1 MERSR
6 AAYFTHEEQTIIM
19 EGYNEYKEMIT
30 AKSNT
35 VAANKAR
42 EECWQ
47 KIADRVNKC
56 GTSTVKRTWQQI
68 KIKHKNI
75 IQSANRKKNE
85 MRKTGVEPAPAS
97 YTASEELDL
106 SNNEGCPIIEG
117 IEGAFQSDPSAG
129 SSQHHLYVQV
139 EGETV
144 VLVEPPVHV
153 PHKSSPKMEIDDED
167 TFSVYSDR
175 PLGGEG
181 ILHHSPQPTASTARQ
196 TKRQSAPCQNSLYRW
211 QIPSVPCTKGIWNWT
226 TLKKN
231 LK

>member
-6 AAYFTHEEQTIIM
+6 AAYFTHEEQSLIM
-19 EGYNEYKEMIT
+19 EGYDEYKEMIT

-56 GTSTVKRTWQQI
+56 GTSIVKRTWQQI

-97 YTASEELDL
+97 STASEELDL

-144 VLVEPPVHV
+144 VLLEPPVHV
-153 PHKSSPKMEIDDED
+153 PHKSSPK
-167 TFSVYSDR
+167 
-175 PLGGEG
+175 GEG

-196 TKRQSAPCQNSLYRW
+196 TKRQIAPCQVADTIRALYKR
-211 QIPSVPCTKGIWNWT
+211 NLELDN
-226 TLKKN
+226 LKKELEIKK
-231 LK
+231 LKLEILELKTKHMETCGIK